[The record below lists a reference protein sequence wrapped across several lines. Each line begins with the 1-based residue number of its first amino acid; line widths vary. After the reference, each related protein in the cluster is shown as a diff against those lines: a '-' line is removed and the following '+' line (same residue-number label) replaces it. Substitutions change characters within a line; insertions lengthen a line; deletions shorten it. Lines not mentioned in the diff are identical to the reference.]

1 MVRAVFQHLFD
12 YVGPHKIWIQ
22 FMFVCGS
29 LEAVLDLYFVS
40 DSEGFLGSM
49 CCSFSDLVGG
59 RDQIVLHGLI
69 QRTVLG

>member
-1 MVRAVFQHLFD
+1 
-12 YVGPHKIWIQ
+12 
-22 FMFVCGS
+22 MFVCGS

-69 QRTVLG
+69 HRTVLG